1 MSDVWSDRLSEYVDG
16 EISDAERFAVEGH
29 LRQCDDCR
37 QSVAELRRV
46 VERLAADSI
55 TPGDQP
61 GTRQWHAIRH
71 ALPSRRHRRWAVP
84 VAIAASL
91 TGLIVAGALVRPR
104 RVADTDAAAAPAA
117 YVQASADLE
126 AVLLST
132 GGASAPKRLQ
142 RSTLNSRSSTAPSPK
157 PRARS
162 PPTRPM
168 TT

>member
-1 MSDVWSDRLSEYVDG
+1 
-16 EISDAERFAVEGH
+16 
-29 LRQCDDCR
+29 
-37 QSVAELRRV
+37 

-126 AVLLST
+126 AVLLEHRGSFRPET
-132 GGASAPKRLQ
+132 ATALDAQLAVIDRAIAQAEGALAADPANDYVTRSVGHLRNVRLTVLRQ
-142 RSTLNSRSSTAPSPK
+142 AVAVATSRGL
-157 PRARS
+157 
-162 PPTRPM
+162 
-168 TT
+168 